1 MSVRRFVSFS
11 FALVGLAALGISSAQ
26 AQINGVPSSVTSP
39 NFGGRAVNGT
49 APSVTSVGPRGYAPG
64 FGVTFSTTTTT
75 TTHHEHRTGD
85 GHVGQGHDGHGHD
98 GHHNRRDFVGYVPPV
113 IYAPIPYAVDIGGTD
128 DQADADEADEYQ
140 GGPTIFDRRGLGEE
154 SYVPPVKDI
163 RPRYVSSD
171 ASDDAQADPP
181 DTSNPQEP
189 TLLVFRD
196 GRQVEVGN
204 YAIVGATLFDLTPGH
219 SRKVAVA
226 DLDLDA
232 TQKQNEDRGVTF
244 RLPAPM
250 QAN

>member
-1 MSVRRFVSFS
+1 MYVRRFVPFPV
-11 FALVGLAALGISSAQ
+11 ALAGLLLLAATLSSPAAAQ
-26 AQINGVPSSVTSP
+26 VNGVPSSVTSP

-64 FGVTFSTTTTT
+64 YGVTFSTTTTT
-75 TTHHEHRTGD
+75 STSTHHEHRGGDAHGGRNND
-85 GHVGQGHDGHGHD
+85 GHRDHHRVGDY
-98 GHHNRRDFVGYVPPV
+98 FPSV
-113 IYAPIPYAVDIGGTD
+113 IYAPIPYPVDMGATEDVND
-128 DQADADEADEYQ
+128 DETDEYQ

-154 SYVPPVKDI
+154 SYVPPVKDV
-163 RPRYVSSD
+163 RPRHVRS
-171 ASDDAQADPP
+171 ASDDTQADPP
-181 DTSNPQEP
+181 DAGNPQEP

-196 GRQVEVGN
+196 GHSVEVGN

-232 TQKQNEDRGVTF
+232 TQKQNDDRGVTF

>member
-1 MSVRRFVSFS
+1 MLVRRLVSFS
-11 FALVGLAALGISSAQ
+11 FALVGPAVLAVVGISPAH

-49 APSVTSVGPRGYAPG
+49 APSVTSVGPRGYAPS

-75 TTHHEHRTGD
+75 TTTHHEQRSGS
-85 GHVGQGHDGHGHD
+85 GHEGQRHDGQHGH
-98 GHHNRRDFVGYVPPV
+98 HHFVDHAPAV
-113 IYAPIPYAVDIGGTD
+113 IYAPIPYAVDIGATNDESD
-128 DQADADEADEYQ
+128 DDADEYQ

-154 SYVPPVKDI
+154 SYVPPVRDV
-163 RPRYVSSD
+163 RPRHVSS
-171 ASDDAQADPP
+171 ATDDAQADPP

-189 TLLVFRD
+189 TLLVFKD
-196 GRQVEVGN
+196 GRTVEAGN
-204 YAIVGATLFDLTPGH
+204 YAIVGETLFDLTPGH
-219 SRKVAVA
+219 SRKVAIA

-232 TQKQNEDRGVTF
+232 TQRQNEDRGVTF